1 MIRRLVMA
9 SDSEPVSLVMGG
21 SGFAACV
28 RSVTPDGPGAY
39 NRSQRVAGLGG
50 RGRGRPEA
58 VANPRD
64 DKAIEQLR
72 GGDRLPG
79 CYSQG
84 RAPKATARWSKSKA
98 CEQDD
103 LFDREMPPC
112 LAGGV
117 GTTFGVRSMT
127 PRRAIA
133 WVVVCV
139 AVVVAGTPARAAEVD
154 LALVLAVDISSS
166 VSEERYQLQMQGYAE
181 AFRDPTVVQAIE
193 RGQLGAIAVTLV
205 QWAGYN
211 EYRQTIDW
219 AVVHDA
225 KTAERFASAIAETRR
240 PPGGS
245 TSISGAIDFS
255 ARLLRRS
262 GFEAARRMID
272 ISADG
277 SNNNGRLPAAV
288 RDEAVSSGIVING
301 LPILSQEPTLDNYF
315 REQVIGGPGAFLIVA
330 ESFESFAMA
339 IRRKLIVEI
348 ASAVPVTALPEREG
362 F

>member
-1 MIRRLVMA
+1 
-9 SDSEPVSLVMGG
+9 
-21 SGFAACV
+21 
-28 RSVTPDGPGAY
+28 
-39 NRSQRVAGLGG
+39 
-50 RGRGRPEA
+50 
-58 VANPRD
+58 
-64 DKAIEQLR
+64 
-72 GGDRLPG
+72 
-79 CYSQG
+79 
-84 RAPKATARWSKSKA
+84 
-98 CEQDD
+98 
-103 LFDREMPPC
+103 
-112 LAGGV
+112 
-117 GTTFGVRSMT
+117 
-127 PRRAIA
+127 
-133 WVVVCV
+133 
-139 AVVVAGTPARAAEVD
+139 

-181 AFRDPTVVQAIE
+181 AFRDPTIVQAIE